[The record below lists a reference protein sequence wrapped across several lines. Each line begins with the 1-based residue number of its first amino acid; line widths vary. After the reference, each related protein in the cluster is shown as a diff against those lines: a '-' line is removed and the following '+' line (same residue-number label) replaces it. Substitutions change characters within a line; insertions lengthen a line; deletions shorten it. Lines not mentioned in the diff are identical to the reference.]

1 MSATTDHAVDTHG
14 LATDAADGHA
24 VGAHGDH
31 PTSDAIY
38 WKIFAILVVITAAEV
53 ATTEIELGA
62 AFLPLLLGLMVIK
75 FAMVVWFFMHLKYD
89 ARLFGKVFYAGL
101 LLAVMVYAGV
111 LSTFKF
117 FNG

>member
-14 LATDAADGHA
+14 LDSQDAHGADT
-24 VGAHGDH
+24 HGDH

-53 ATTEIELGA
+53 ATTEVELGA

-75 FAMVVWFFMHLKYD
+75 FGMVVWFFMHLKYD

-101 LLAVMVYAGV
+101 VLAIAVYVGL